1 MEEQTNTPSSVMDS
15 DSSTDTSTPNAH
27 SESLSSRFIASSQ
40 SRNLYQQY
48 LEQQCEVIPGAQSG
62 LLLMPLEEDNVYH
75 PVANWPVGTEFVNEL
90 FALVEQVIE
99 GQTALVTALEE
110 NASEFETF
118 AVALPIFSDG
128 NLIAVVAVSAQISS
142 QEQLTSVMKIM
153 QLASVGVELIDV
165 KVGLAKADSRRDRL
179 EDGVDLLASVMSE
192 PDYASSAMR
201 LVTELAV
208 ALNCDRVCLGSYKKK
223 KSRLEHLSHSTQFG
237 KRMNLVRSIEEVMD
251 EAIDQKSSISYPE
264 VDEKEGVIVQAHQK
278 LSQLQGDSCVL
289 SIPLYINSD
298 IKGAL
303 CLERNPERPFT
314 EDDIALCESM
324 AALVVPALE
333 DKRLN
338 DRSLLKKAFDASCIQ
353 LRRLLGTGYLG
364 RKLLLIIF
372 ACLVVFFSFA
382 EGQYRLSAEA
392 RLDSYIQRVVA
403 APYDGYIYSAVHR
416 AGDVVSKDQVL
427 VRLDDR
433 DLHLEKLKWLSEK
446 AKLTRQYQE
455 ALAIHDR
462 AKINIINA
470 QQDQVDAQ
478 LQLVNSQLQ
487 RAELLAPFDG
497 LIVGGD
503 LSQRLGGAV
512 EKGEVLFEVSPLHF
526 YRINLLVKESRI
538 ADLRIGQ
545 EGSLH
550 LSALPENP
558 FPFVVT
564 KVTPL
569 TESKDG
575 ASYFTVEASLQG
587 QSEQLQPGM
596 EGIGKIYIDDRKLI
610 SIWTREMNEWLRL
623 KVWSWWG

>member
-1 MEEQTNTPSSVMDS
+1 MEEQTTTSSSMMQS
-15 DSSTDTSTPNAH
+15 DTSPDTYSTNTDND
-27 SESLSSRFIASSQ
+27 LSSNIISQ
-40 SRNLYQQY
+40 SQQANVYQQY
-48 LEQQCEVIPGAQSG
+48 LEQQCEVISGAQSG
-62 LLLMPLEEDNVYH
+62 LLLMPLDNQNVYQ
-75 PVANWPVGTEFVNEL
+75 PIARWPSSPPFVEEL
-90 FALVEQVIE
+90 IALVEQVIE
-99 GQTALVTALEE
+99 GKAALVTALENE
-110 NASEFETF
+110 ASEAEIF
-118 AVALPIFSDG
+118 AVALPIFSDER
-128 NLIAVVAVSAQISS
+128 LIAVVAISAQIKS
-142 QEQLTSVMKIM
+142 QEQLTTMMKQM
-153 QLASVGVELIDV
+153 QLASVSVELFDV
-165 KVGLAKADSRRDRL
+165 KTSLLEIDNSRDRL
-179 EDGVDLLASVMSE
+179 EAGVDLLASVMSE
-192 PDYASSAMR
+192 PDYASAAMR

-208 ALNCDRVCLGSYKKK
+208 SLNCDRVCLGSYKKER
-223 KSRLEHLSHSTQFG
+223 SRLEHLSHSTQFG

-251 EAIDQKSSISYPE
+251 EAIDQKCSITYPSI
-264 VDEKEGVIVQAHQK
+264 GVADGTITQAHQK

-289 SIPLYINSD
+289 SVPLFINSEV
-298 IKGAL
+298 KGAL
-303 CLERNPERPFT
+303 CLERSPERPFSIEEVT
-314 EDDIALCESM
+314 ACESM

-338 DRSLLKKAFDASCIQ
+338 DRPLFKKALDSGSNQ
-353 LRRLLGTGYLG
+353 LGRLFGAGYLG
-364 RKLLLIIF
+364 RKLFVICF
-372 ACLVVFFSFA
+372 SALVVFFSFA
-382 EGQYRLSAEA
+382 EGKYRLSADA

-433 DLHLEKLKWLSEK
+433 DLHLERLKWLSEE
-446 AKLTRQYQE
+446 AKLKRQYQE

-478 LQLVNSQLQ
+478 LKLVDSQLQ

-538 ADLRIGQ
+538 ADLRVGQ
-545 EGSLH
+545 NGSLH
-550 LSALPENP
+550 LSALPDAP

-575 ASYFTVEASLQG
+575 ATYFTVEASLQG

-610 SIWTREMNEWLRL
+610 SIWTRELNEWFRL
-623 KVWSWWG
+623 KIWSWWA

>member
-1 MEEQTNTPSSVMDS
+1 MEEQTNTSSSLEHTDAAS
-15 DSSTDTSTPNAH
+15 DTYSATKNSDTSSILP
-27 SESLSSRFIASSQ
+27 SSQ
-40 SRNLYQQY
+40 STNFYQQY
-48 LEQQCEVIPGAQSG
+48 LDQQCEVIPGAQSG
-62 LLLMPLEEDNVYH
+62 LLLMPIGDEGVYQ
-75 PVANWPVGTEFVNEL
+75 PVAGWPSSPTFITELIE
-90 FALVEQVIE
+90 LVEQVIV
-99 GQTALVTALEE
+99 GKTALVTALEDQSSDGE
-110 NASEFETF
+110 LF
-118 AVALPIFSDG
+118 AVALPIFSG
-128 NLIAVVAVSAQISS
+128 ERLIAVVAISAQVKY
-142 QEQLTSVMKIM
+142 QEQLTTMMKLM
-153 QLASVGVELIDV
+153 QLASVGVELLDV
-165 KVGLAKADSRRDRL
+165 KASLIDTDSNRERL
-179 EDGVDLLASVMSE
+179 EGGVDLLASVMSE
-192 PDYASSAMR
+192 PDYASAAMR

-208 ALNCDRVCLGSYKKK
+208 SFNCDRVCLGSYRKKR
-223 KSRLEHLSHSTQFG
+223 SRLEHLSHSTQFG

-251 EAIDQKSSISYPE
+251 EAIDQKSAITFPE
-264 VDEKEGVIVQAHQK
+264 VNLVPGTITQAHQK

-289 SIPLYINSD
+289 SIPLFVNSD

-303 CLERNPERPFT
+303 CLERNPDRPFSSD
-314 EDDIALCESM
+314 EIALCESM

-338 DRSLLKKAFDASCIQ
+338 DRPLIKKIFDAGKQQ
-353 LRRLLGTGYLG
+353 LSRLLGVGYLG
-364 RKLLLIIF
+364 RKLFVIIV
-372 ACLVVFFSFA
+372 AIVVVFFSLA
-382 EGQYRLSAEA
+382 EGQYRLSADA

-416 AGDVVSKDQVL
+416 AGDVVSKDQLL
-427 VRLDDR
+427 VQLDDR

-446 AKLTRQYQE
+446 AKLKRQYQE

-478 LQLVNSQLQ
+478 LKLVDSQLQ

-538 ADLRIGQ
+538 ADLKIGQ
-545 EGSLH
+545 NGTLH
-550 LSALPENP
+550 LSALPEKP

-564 KVTPL
+564 KITPL

-575 ASYFTVEASLQG
+575 ATYFTVEASLQG
-587 QSEQLQPGM
+587 KSDQLQPGM
-596 EGIGKIYIDDRKLI
+596 EGIGKIYIDNRKLI
-610 SIWTREMNEWLRL
+610 SIWTRELNEWFRL
-623 KVWSWWG
+623 KVWSWWA